1 MRPRSR
7 LGPAGPLAAIAVAA
21 VLSGPGTAAS
31 AASLA
36 IDRAVVRF
44 DAPETGGALRPQFVF
59 ERELAFEA
67 RIEAL
72 SDADH
77 AQAGAPYLDRHVRAA
92 LERHVAEE
100 LLSHLAMDPE
110 PRPDEIAVRG
120 ESARAVLEQRV
131 GGAEQLQRAAEAEGM
146 DASEVE
152 LLVRREAR
160 ASLYLDRMV
169 APMLEPSEAELREI
183 HHATTNPF
191 RGQRFEDVT
200 PALRKW
206 YVGERLEAALGAF
219 YQNARGRVR
228 IVLLP
233 P

>member
-1 MRPRSR
+1 MVGS
-7 LGPAGPLAAIAVAA
+7 AK
-21 VLSGPGTAAS
+21 AAS
-31 AASLA
+31 IG

-44 DAPETGGALRPQFVF
+44 DAPETGGPARPQFVF

-67 RIEAL
+67 RLEAL
-72 SDADH
+72 ADSDR
-77 AQAGAPYLDRHVRAA
+77 AQGGLPYLDRHVRAA

-110 PRPDEIAVRG
+110 PRPEEIARRA

-131 GGAEQLQRAAEAEGM
+131 GGVAELVGAAEVEGL
-146 DASEVE
+146 DASEVDR
-152 LLVRREAR
+152 LVRREAR

-169 APMLEPSEAELREI
+169 APMLEPSEAELREV
-183 HHATTNPF
+183 HHSTSNPF
-191 RGQRFEDVT
+191 RGQRFEDAIG
-200 PALRKW
+200 ALRQW

-219 YQNARGRVR
+219 YQNARSRVH
-228 IVLLP
+228 IVVIP

>member
-1 MRPRSR
+1 MSERSPLTFA
-7 LGPAGPLAAIAVAA
+7 LGVLVAA
-21 VLSGPGTAAS
+21 

-36 IDRAVVRF
+36 GGRASAAPIVVDRAAVRF
-44 DAPETGGALRPQFVF
+44 DAPETGGALKPQFIF

-67 RIEAL
+67 RLEAL
-72 SDADH
+72 ADADRTQGGL
-77 AQAGAPYLDRHVRAA
+77 AYLDRHVRAA

-110 PRPDEIAVRG
+110 PRPEEIARRAG
-120 ESARAVLEQRV
+120 GARAVLEQRV
-131 GGAEQLQRAAEAEGM
+131 GGAPELARAAELEGL
-146 DASEVE
+146 DATEVDA
-152 LLVRREAR
+152 LVRREAR

-169 APMLEPSEAELREI
+169 APMLEPSDAELREV
-183 HHATTNPF
+183 HQATTNPF

-206 YVGERLEAALGAF
+206 YVSQRLEAALGVF
-219 YQNARGRVR
+219 YQNARGRVHVVV
-228 IVLLP
+228 IP